1 MKKISNYQVTI
12 NYETEIIEIDD
23 LNFFVDMISLRSKKT
38 ICIIDR
44 NLSVLYP
51 VISKKVH
58 VLEVES
64 GESIKTME
72 SVRPLIQSFLDH
84 QIDRSST
91 MIVIGGGALTDA
103 IGFIASI
110 YLRGIRLIVVP
121 STLLS
126 MVDAAIGGKNGLNF
140 AQAKNQLG
148 TIYQPET
155 IAIFPKF
162 LETLPEVEWTS
173 GFAEIIKYG
182 LIADSDLCLELLDF
196 DLAKIQNDPTKM
208 MIWMTKCIQIKS
220 RIVQQDP
227 TDKALRKTLNFGHTI
242 GHVLESSYNI
252 PHGHAVGLG
261 MIVAGYISEREFQID
276 NTIVP
281 LMIRL
286 LNQFQIPTQI
296 DWNYA
301 AIANGIRKDKKRANE
316 IIDFVLLNKIG
327 EAVIKQLTLTQIE
340 EYLHIAK
347 TEQWIS

>member
-1 MKKISNYQVTI
+1 MNNISNYQVTI
-12 NYETEIIEIDD
+12 NYETEIVEIED
-23 LNFFVDMISLRSKKT
+23 LNFFVDMISLRSAKT
-38 ICIIDR
+38 ICLIDR
-44 NLSVLYP
+44 NLSLSFP
-51 VISKKVH
+51 VTSKEAH

-64 GESIKTME
+64 GESIKTID
-72 SVRPLIQSFLDH
+72 SVRPLIQLFIDH
-84 QIDRSST
+84 QIDKSST
-91 MIVIGGGALTDA
+91 IIVVGGGALTDA

-148 TIYQPET
+148 TIYQPEI

-162 LETLPEVEWTS
+162 LGTLPSVEWTS

-196 DLAKIQNDPTKM
+196 DLVKIQNDPEKM
-208 MIWMTKCIQIKS
+208 MAWMTKCIQIKS

-227 TDKALRKTLNFGHTI
+227 TDKTLRKTLNFGHTI

-261 MIVAGYISEREFQID
+261 MIVAGYISEREFQMD

-281 LMIRL
+281 MIIRL
-286 LNQFQIPTQI
+286 LNRFEIPTTI
-296 DWNYA
+296 EWDISV
-301 AIANGIRKDKKRANE
+301 IANGIKKDKKRANE
-316 IIDFVLLNKIG
+316 IIDFILLNKIG

-340 EYLHIAK
+340 EYLYIAK